1 MTESNRKQPNWPLLL
16 PIGLLIV
23 EITVVIVMLALN
35 YTITQY
41 LFFFLLLLALFLVY
55 QIGKQLLMNR
65 RLKKMVNEMVAAK
78 ELADS
83 GKPME
88 AVKEWKKLLLALP
101 REAYLEAL
109 NQLEDV
115 YKQMEM
121 PQAVKQVKTI
131 HSESIEFFN
140 ATENIQ
146 RMSIQDRQNLQ
157 TRSNQIRDMIRALPE
172 EEN

>member
-1 MTESNRKQPNWPLLL
+1 
-16 PIGLLIV
+16 
-23 EITVVIVMLALN
+23 
-35 YTITQY
+35 
-41 LFFFLLLLALFLVY
+41 
-55 QIGKQLLMNR
+55 
-65 RLKKMVNEMVAAK
+65 
-78 ELADS
+78 
-83 GKPME
+83 
-88 AVKEWKKLLLALP
+88 
-101 REAYLEAL
+101 LEAL

>member
-35 YTITQY
+35 CTITQY